1 MHDNV
6 SKCASGGNSRLVKA
20 KSSPNVSKAPH
31 SSVKKQSQA
40 NQTSSA
46 VTPCKP
52 PRSTKPQTAPRAS
65 IKMSS
70 DVANPSRRSSNLD
83 SPKCRLSSPP
93 KPARRSTTGEAR
105 PDAAKTVSSV
115 ARNGDKRK
123 ICKSASSSPS
133 CTILEDRALLKK
145 GINYTPEKTPAKPE
159 AARRNGAALDRS
171 ISLNSVSL
179 DNQISTSISPRWIPI
194 SMERR
199 SPEKTRREESAL
211 MSRSTS
217 LWSVHAPRADCKK
230 SDARISLIA
239 RPSKIP
245 LPASRSTGLGRSLA
259 DLSQVDRVRE
269 PAGQIN
275 FELDL
280 DAAISD
286 ERIYENCR
294 EILDRT
300 CSKIPGVSKVCST
313 STSNLEERAARLMAQ
328 LEDDVE
334 RKETVVSVADVA
346 PPRRTEIYE
355 DRETACKTDVTAEE
369 CNSQDDKSGENAI
382 ADEKTKRKKTT
393 VIILT
398 HNSIKSEENSKE
410 KEKPVKECKSNRV
423 NGCKKPEELV
433 EEPKKSKENPNSIQE
448 LRRNW
453 ERQIQGLASPD
464 AEAKTTCAATSARIT
479 VNLTKAV
486 RLESVDAVDGA
497 QETSKRKQQGV
508 GKRAKDIEH
517 LVNFFNCKNAE
528 AVKESPR
535 EAPIKPSR
543 PADAR
548 IIGRSNEELKSN
560 KSGNEYTGYS
570 SDGNCSEDSGHMS
583 NENEVEWKE
592 TIDNP
597 SQPEETPSETFKK
610 PQYFDRVLDRDDDDD
625 DAKIFNTTIAS
636 RLAEPEEKKKVAV
649 KTSASTS
656 SGASSI
662 DSSCRDGASP
672 ESARQ
677 VRLE

>member
-6 SKCASGGNSRLVKA
+6 SKCAPGGNSRLVKA
-20 KSSPNVSKAPH
+20 KSSPNVSKAPL
-31 SSVKKQSQA
+31 SSIKKQSQS
-40 NQTSSA
+40 NQTNS
-46 VTPCKP
+46 VITPNKP
-52 PRSTKPQTAPRAS
+52 PRSSKPQTTPRAS

-70 DVANPSRRSSNLD
+70 DVVNPSRRSSTNSD
-83 SPKCRLSSPP
+83 SPKYRLSSPP
-93 KPARRSTTGEAR
+93 KPAKRSTNETR

-123 ICKSASSSPS
+123 VCKSASSSPS
-133 CTILEDRALLKK
+133 CTILEDRTLLKK
-145 GINYTPEKTPAKPE
+145 GINYMPEKIPTKPE

-179 DNQISTSISPRWIPI
+179 DNQISSSISPRWI

-199 SPEKTRREESAL
+199 LPEKARKEELPRKNPTL

-217 LWSVHAPRADCKK
+217 LWSVHAPRADCNNCNKT
-230 SDARISLIA
+230 DARISLIA

-245 LPASRSTGLGRSLA
+245 LPAARSTGLGRSLA
-259 DLSQVDRVRE
+259 DLSQVDRIRE

-280 DAAISD
+280 DAASD

-294 EILDRT
+294 EVLDHTR
-300 CSKIPGVSKVCST
+300 SKISSISKMST

-334 RKETVVSVADVA
+334 SKETIVSDADVADVA
-346 PPRRTEIYE
+346 LPRRMEIYE
-355 DRETACKTDVTAEE
+355 DRETLCNGKINVTAEE
-369 CNSQDDKSGENAI
+369 CNSQDNKSSEDTTIDKE
-382 ADEKTKRKKTT
+382 TKAKKMT
-393 VIILT
+393 VIT
-398 HNSIKSEENSKE
+398 FTDNNMKSEEDFKKKE
-410 KEKPVKECKSNRV
+410 TVVKECKFNRIKS
-423 NGCKKPEELV
+423 CKKPEDLV
-433 EEPKKSKENPNSIQE
+433 EELKKSKENPNSIQE

-453 ERQIQGLASPD
+453 ERQSQGLVNPD
-464 AEAKTTCAATSARIT
+464 AETKTICTATSGRKT
-479 VNLTKAV
+479 VNLAKTV
-486 RLESVDAVDGA
+486 RIENDVVDST
-497 QETSKRKQQGV
+497 QEAKKKICVS
-508 GKRAKDIEH
+508 KRAKDIEH

-535 EAPIKPSR
+535 EALIKPRST
-543 PADAR
+543 ADASL
-548 IIGRSNEELKSN
+548 IGKSELKSN

-592 TIDNP
+592 TIDN
-597 SQPEETPSETFKK
+597 QNQQETSSNFKE
-610 PQYFDRVLDRDDDDD
+610 PQYFSRLDQAKLLD
-625 DAKIFNTTIAS
+625 DAKIFNTTIVS
-636 RLAEPEEKKKVAV
+636 RLTEPEKKEVAI
-649 KTSASTS
+649 KTNTSTS

-662 DSSCRDGASP
+662 DSCRDVTSS
-672 ESARQ
+672 ENARQ
-677 VRLE
+677 VCLE